1 MLRPFLGPRQSTLSL
16 SLTLRYGI
24 EDAVPRIARLREG
37 CGRSLLESEGVSHMP
52 DLVPVHGGLD
62 APVSRT
68 VPLSR
73 RKQFLIEAAE
83 LPAVELSRAD
93 LSTVYRIADGTLSP
107 LTGPMDEETWHHVL
121 DHDALEFGFRRYAW
135 TAPIAFPLTGGEA
148 KRLRVGHSAAL
159 VHGGQI
165 VAVLRVS
172 SVFEWDKAKHVE
184 KFYGTARTDHP
195 GGSMIMDDPRAHLV
209 GGDLWALPQALDPEY
224 ADAVLSPRQCRTL
237 IAERQWERALAFQTR
252 NPLHRAHEYA
262 LVAGVERLTREGHF
276 AGVVLNPLVG
286 ELKGDDVPA
295 RVRMRCYRALH
306 DRRLLGQ
313 GDKDEALWRDRG
325 YDLSEV
331 FELVGLDIK
340 MLYGGPKEAV
350 MHAVY
355 RQNLGFTDIVI
366 GRKHADAPFADGSPI
381 WGDFDAQ
388 EIFAHLKGDLR
399 IRPCNIGFA
408 AYFESASRV
417 ELMEQH
423 PGEKPVSISGSKIR
437 ELLTTGE
444 RPDARILR
452 PEIADILIA
461 YYREKAA

>member
-1 MLRPFLGPRQSTLSL
+1 
-16 SLTLRYGI
+16 
-24 EDAVPRIARLREG
+24 
-37 CGRSLLESEGVSHMP
+37 MP

-73 RKQFLIEAAE
+73 RKQFLAEAAGLPRIE
-83 LPAVELSRAD
+83 LTRAD

-107 LTGPMDEETWHHVL
+107 LTGAMDEETWHEVL
-121 DHDALEFGFRRYAW
+121 DHDALDYGFRRYAW
-135 TAPIAFPLTGGEA
+135 TAPIAFPVTDAEA
-148 KRLRVGHSAAL
+148 EHLRIGHSAAL
-159 VHGGQI
+159 VHEGNV
-165 VAVLRVS
+165 VAVLHVS
-172 SVFEWDKAKHVE
+172 SIFDWNKTKHVE
-184 KFYGTARTDHP
+184 KFYGTKQTNHP
-195 GGSMIMDDPRAHLV
+195 GGHMIMDDPRTVLV
-209 GGDLWALPQALDPEY
+209 GGEIWALPQQVDSEY
-224 ADAVLSPRQCRTL
+224 GEFVLTPRQVRTL
-237 IAERQWERALAFQTR
+237 IAERRWERAVAFQTR

-262 LVAGVERLTREGHF
+262 LVAGVERLTSEGHF
-276 AGVVLNPLVG
+276 AGVVLNPLIG

-306 DRRLLGQ
+306 EQKLLGK
-313 GDKDEALWRDRG
+313 GDKNTALWESRG
-325 YDLSEV
+325 YDLTEI

-350 MHAVY
+350 MHSIY

-366 GRKHADAPFADGSPI
+366 GRKHADAPFDDGKPI

-388 EIFAHLKGDLR
+388 EIFSNLKGNLH

-408 AYFESASRV
+408 AYFESAGRV

-437 ELLTTGE
+437 EMLGNGE

-452 PEIADILIA
+452 PEIADILIS
-461 YYREKAA
+461 YYREKPV

>member
-1 MLRPFLGPRQSTLSL
+1 
-16 SLTLRYGI
+16 
-24 EDAVPRIARLREG
+24 
-37 CGRSLLESEGVSHMP
+37 MP

-73 RKQFLIEAAE
+73 RKQFLAEAAQLPRIE
-83 LPAVELSRAD
+83 LTRAD

-107 LTGPMDEETWHHVL
+107 LTGAMDEETWHYVL
-121 DHDALEFGFRRYAW
+121 DHDALDFGFRHYAW
-135 TAPIAFPLTGGEA
+135 TAPIAFPVTHDEA
-148 KRLRVGHSAAL
+148 RHLRVGHSAAL
-159 VHGGQI
+159 NYEGKI
-165 VAVLRVS
+165 VAVIHVA
-172 SVFEWDKAKHVE
+172 SVFDWDKPKHVA

-195 GGSMIMDDPRAHLV
+195 GGRMIMEDPRTKLI
-209 GGDLWALPQALDPEY
+209 GGELWALPQEVDPEY
-224 ADAVLSPRQCRTL
+224 GEFVLSPRQVRTL
-237 IAERQWERALAFQTR
+237 IAERRWERALAFQTR

-262 LVAGVERLTREGHF
+262 LVAGVERLTREGFF
-276 AGVVLNPLVG
+276 AGVVLNPLIG

-306 DRRLLGQ
+306 ELKLLGK
-313 GDKDEALWRDRG
+313 GDKDDALWAARG
-325 YDLSEV
+325 YDLTEV

-350 MHAVY
+350 MHGIY

-366 GRKHADAPFADGSPI
+366 GRKHADAPFDDGTAI

-388 EIFAHLKGDLR
+388 EIFNNLKGTLH

-408 AYFESASRV
+408 AYFESAGRV
-417 ELMEQH
+417 ALIDEH
-423 PGEKPVSISGSKIR
+423 PNEKPLTISGSKIR
-437 ELLTTGE
+437 EALTAGAH
-444 RPDARILR
+444 PDARALR

-461 YYREKAA
+461 YYREKAG